1 MTFTDFDAALDAVEN
16 QIGSIEAITRE
27 FFSNLHLLSETS
39 ESAIR
44 VLDLPLDSDI
54 VLNFEGNALVPSN
67 LTLGQLNNVFGL
79 LTQSVSSVTALRDTF
94 DNPDNA
100 GANVVDIVTGVA
112 SSQVG
117 LIAGVAV
124 TGFASVT
131 VGLPALAAIGIGA
144 AAGLVVTAVADA
156 AFNDAAEH
164 LNIANILTDFSTGLG
179 TAAAWV
185 VTSLPE
191 GLEWLN
197 SVAEE
202 IGEALYDTLIN
213 DLLGTFF
220 DFLAGEPDFEAGGLL
235 SVGQSYFGTI
245 DGGGDED
252 WFTIDL
258 VAGQEVR
265 ITQQMSDTFFNADLR
280 LFDANG
286 ELFANENPAIS
297 DNDTAI
303 IEGTVLESGRY
314 YIVASGS
321 SNQTYT
327 ISTELVDL
335 PETITELGNAPD
347 GPTTPYMLDVGETF
361 QGVIANNSNDDRD
374 DWIAIDLVAGQE
386 VRITQQMDDT
396 FFNAALQLFDAN
408 GELFANAN
416 PAISDNDTSIIEGT
430 VLETG
435 RYYIAASGTPNQTYT
450 ISTELVD
457 LPATIT
463 ELGNAPEDPTT
474 PYMLDVGETFQGV
487 IANNTNDD
495 RDDWIAIDLVA
506 GQEVRITQQMSDR
519 SNFATLQL
527 FDADGELFANENS
540 AVSDHDT
547 SIIEGTVLETGRY
560 YIAASG
566 SFNQMYTI
574 STELVDLPATI
585 TELGNAPDDP
595 TTPYMLDVGETFQGV
610 IANNSNDDRDDWI
623 AIDLVAGQEVRITQQ
638 MSDTS
643 NFATLQLFDAN
654 GELFANENPAI
665 SDHDTS
671 IIEETISVSG
681 RYFIVAQ
688 GATNGSYVLSLETL
702 PIIGGQD
709 GEQLLGTAF
718 DDVIEGLA
726 GNDTLFGFAGT
737 DTLIGGDGND
747 SLGGGGG
754 ADSLD
759 GDGGADVLNGGN
771 DADVLSG
778 GDGADVL
785 NGGNGADVLNGGSG
799 ADTLNGNGDADTL
812 NGNAGADTLNG
823 NAGND
828 TLNGGN
834 GADTLNGGNDADVL
848 NGGNNADL
856 LNGGNGADTL
866 NGNGGADTLNGNAGA
881 DTLNGNAGNDTLN
894 GGNGADTLNGGND
907 ADVLNGGNNADVLNG
922 GNGADTLNGNG
933 GADTLNGN
941 AGADTLNGNAGNDTL
956 NGNGGADTLN
966 GGNDADVL
974 NGGIGNDVLTGGDGN
989 DVFIFE
995 DGFGND
1001 TIVDFAA
1008 SNAEGI
1014 DLSAV
1019 SAIINFN
1026 DLRTNH
1032 LTQVG
1037 NDAVI
1042 DDSAGNTITIENFN
1056 VVDLG
1061 NGDFLF

>member
-27 FFSNLHLLSETS
+27 FFNNLHLLSETS

-164 LNIANILTDFSTGLG
+164 LNLANILTGFSTGLG
-179 TAAAWV
+179 TAAAWA

-252 WFTIDL
+252 WFAIDL

-265 ITQQMSDTFFNADLR
+265 FTQQMSDTFFNADLR

-297 DNDTAI
+297 DNDTNI
-303 IEGTVLESGRY
+303 IEGTVLETGRY
-314 YIVASGS
+314 YIVASGTP
-321 SNQTYT
+321 NQTYT
-327 ISTELVDL
+327 ISTELVEL
-335 PETITELGNAPD
+335 PATITELGNAPD
-347 GPTTPYMLDVGETF
+347 DPTTPYMLDVGETF
-361 QGVIANNSNDDRD
+361 QGVITNIGGDST

-386 VRITQQMDDT
+386 VRITQQMDVTSNFAD
-396 FFNAALQLFDAN
+396 LRLFDAN
-408 GELFANAN
+408 GEQFAGEN
-416 PAISDNDTSIIEGT
+416 PAISDNDTNIIEGT

-435 RYYIAASGTPNQTYT
+435 RYYIAASGTLDQT
-450 ISTELVD
+450 
-457 LPATIT
+457 
-463 ELGNAPEDPTT
+463 
-474 PYMLDVGETFQGV
+474 
-487 IANNTNDD
+487 
-495 RDDWIAIDLVA
+495 
-506 GQEVRITQQMSDR
+506 
-519 SNFATLQL
+519 
-527 FDADGELFANENS
+527 
-540 AVSDHDT
+540 
-547 SIIEGTVLETGRY
+547 
-560 YIAASG
+560 
-566 SFNQMYTI
+566 YTI

-610 IANNSNDDRDDWI
+610 ITNISGDRTDWI

-638 MSDTS
+638 MDVTS
-643 NFATLQLFDAN
+643 NFADLRLFDAN

-671 IIEETISVSG
+671 IIEGTVLETG

-702 PIIGGQD
+702 PITGGQD

-778 GDGADVL
+778 GDGTDVL
-785 NGGNGADVLNGGSG
+785 SGGNGADVLNGGS
-799 ADTLNGNGDADTL
+799 
-812 NGNAGADTLNG
+812 
-823 NAGND
+823 
-828 TLNGGN
+828 
-834 GADTLNGGNDADVL
+834 
-848 NGGNNADL
+848 
-856 LNGGNGADTL
+856 
-866 NGNGGADTLNGNAGA
+866 
-881 DTLNGNAGNDTLN
+881 
-894 GGNGADTLNGGND
+894 
-907 ADVLNGGNNADVLNG
+907 
-922 GNGADTLNGNG
+922 GADTLNGNG

-974 NGGIGNDVLTGGDGN
+974 NGGIGNDVLTGGGGN